1 MQSIMASAPRD
12 LWSLEVN
19 FQDREVVTVIAVL
32 KCCVNPVDAFHLI
45 FLLTFKAQLS
55 NYFKA
60 RPKKETETRK
70 IIAVLVKAIRNCYQL
85 SGSFDS

>member
-1 MQSIMASAPRD
+1 MASVPRD

-32 KCCVNPVDAFHLI
+32 KCCFNPVDAFYLI
-45 FLLTFKAQLS
+45 FLLTFQAQLS

-60 RPKKETETRK
+60 RSNKQTETRK
-70 IIAVLVKAIRNCYQL
+70 IIPVLVKAIRNCFQL
-85 SGSFDS
+85 SGSFDSK